1 MKNKLIALAL
11 ITATALT
18 LAPKPAQA
26 NDKGLAIAGGFLGG
40 LLIAAAINDSR
51 HDSYYANPSPTVVYD
66 ARDPRCAPQYTDGCW
81 QQVSVNVYVPGCWV
95 EERGYRGQYLRR
107 FVAAHYECRT
117 NRVWVAARNDRHDRR
132 DYDNRRDND
141 NRRDRD
147 DHRGYRN

>member
-11 ITATALT
+11 ITASALS

-26 NDKGLAIAGGFLGG
+26 NDQGLAIAGGLLGG
-40 LLIAAAINDSR
+40 LLIAAAINDSH
-51 HDSYYANPSPTVVYD
+51 HDYYYTNPSPALVYN
-66 ARDPRCAPQYTDGCW
+66 APEPRCAPQYTGGCW
-81 QQVSVNVYVPGCWV
+81 QDVSVNVLIPGYWI
-95 EERGYRGQYLRR
+95 EERGYRGQHIHR

-132 DYDNRRDND
+132 DYDNRRDHANQ
-141 NRRDRD
+141 RDRD